1 MDSAPF
7 SKGNQAFL
15 RHYLIPP
22 HHWKEREVKKRENK
36 FGVALLKAE
45 VSIDQDVSQMTLKPQ
60 ACPTTPLNTA
70 KTEETKP
77 DPDPINT
84 KRKFF
89 RLNALI
95 RRKSA
100 RTQEQ
105 NGKYF
110 EDVRVIE
117 NKVGSVEKNQVM
129 FLCLCG

>member
-1 MDSAPF
+1 
-7 SKGNQAFL
+7 
-15 RHYLIPP
+15 
-22 HHWKEREVKKRENK
+22 
-36 FGVALLKAE
+36 
-45 VSIDQDVSQMTLKPQ
+45 MTLKPQ

-89 RLNALI
+89 TLNALI

-117 NKVGSVEKNQVM
+117 NKVGALEKNQVT
-129 FLCLCG
+129 FPCLCG